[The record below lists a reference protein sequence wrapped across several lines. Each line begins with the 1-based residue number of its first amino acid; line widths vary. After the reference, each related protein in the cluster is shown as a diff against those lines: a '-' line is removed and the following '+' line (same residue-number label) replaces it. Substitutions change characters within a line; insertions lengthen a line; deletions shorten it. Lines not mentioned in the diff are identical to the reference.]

1 MDTSDKLKQQ
11 VSQAVDGDLS
21 EEQLSQLIAQ
31 LRTADREVLVD
42 TWNEFHMVGDLLRS
56 DELSSPLSTNFSA
69 KVMQSLDSEP
79 ILVRPPAGTSNYS
92 RTQVP
97 THELPA
103 AANAPRYLAIT
114 SIAAAVMVAFVM
126 APQIIASFN
135 PASINSNS
143 MAKNESSDSFSNNV
157 RLASNSRPDSTQL
170 EDAAQRSDANNGN
183 TSKSQTAKETEFA
196 QKLEN
201 QVEMLRDPR
210 LDSYLQAHQKVSP
223 TFDSSARHIQRANV
237 VPETN
242 EK

>member
-1 MDTSDKLKQQ
+1 MDTSDKLMQQ
-11 VSQAVDGDLS
+11 VSQAVDSDLS
-21 EEQLSQLIAQ
+21 EEQLNQLIAQ
-31 LRTADREVLVD
+31 LRTADRKALVD

-56 DELSSPLSTNFSA
+56 EELSSPLSANFSA
-69 KVMQSLDSEP
+69 RVMESLDAEP
-79 ILVRPPAGTSNYS
+79 TIVRPPASSSNYS
-92 RTQVP
+92 RGQVQAY
-97 THELPA
+97 EVPA
-103 AANAPRYLAIT
+103 AANSSRYLAIT

-126 APQIIASFN
+126 TPQIIASFN

-143 MAKNESSDSFSNNV
+143 MAKNESGDSFSNNV
-157 RLASNSRPDSTQL
+157 RLASNSRPDSTQV
-170 EDAAQRSDANNGN
+170 EEAAQRSDSNNGN
-183 TSKSQTAKETEFA
+183 TSKSQAAKETEFA